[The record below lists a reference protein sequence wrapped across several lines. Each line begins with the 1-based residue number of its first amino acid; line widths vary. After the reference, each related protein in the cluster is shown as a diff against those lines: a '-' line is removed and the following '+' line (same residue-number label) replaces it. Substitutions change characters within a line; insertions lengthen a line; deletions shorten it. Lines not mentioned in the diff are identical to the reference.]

1 MPKCPV
7 GPASGRADRLP
18 ILLPMKLFR
27 LFLFLFLVSPFAFA
41 ASPNLL
47 VNGDFAAGRTAW
59 QDRTKPAQSLA
70 VEEASDAPGGGPAL
84 RVTIAK
90 DGGKNHGQ
98 LVQFRQGVK
107 PGARYRVSALV
118 KSDAADMAY
127 LQTKLMKG
135 KSEGARHSSG
145 TTKKAGEW
153 TELSI
158 DIPTEAD
165 TTGIQVLL
173 RWRMNAGLVGKSVRF
188 AKVALVGVSGGAES
202 DEPPAAPKPPEPI
215 PLAVA
220 GPGADQYATPEGA
233 GAKDGS
239 NWDNARP
246 GTQTGLAA
254 ALSALGPGN
263 TLHLAGGEYPGS
275 VSLSLAKG
283 GGNLE
288 RPLRI
293 VGEDRGVKG
302 FPRPVFRGSWVRS
315 KPASGP
321 VFLELKPG
329 AGFVALENVEI
340 RNYRSALIARGANHG
355 LRIRKVDVFESRDA
369 FWFDGGMVSGLPD
382 SGTSDLL
389 MEDCSVVR
397 HTKKGVRTMNG
408 VHHSKFVRCRTDAG
422 GEAFAMAEP
431 KDVFSG
437 GFHLLG
443 SYGAKDG
450 VRRAD
455 HHIEFIDC
463 MADNNWHD
471 PGPDK
476 SYWNAD
482 GFCTESATED
492 IVFTRCVA
500 RGNTDGGWDIKSA
513 RPSFIECRGIGNKRN
528 FRVWTH
534 AGESVLFRN
543 CLSEGSVDF
552 GRRGHHTGYW
562 MLGGGDVVFER
573 CLSKGD
579 AHPVSVESHDPEAVT
594 RIHAA
599 DCNFGEADL
608 FRHEGTVV
616 FE

>member
-1 MPKCPV
+1 MKSLSL
-7 GPASGRADRLP
+7 A
-18 ILLPMKLFR
+18 LL
-27 LFLFLFLVSPFAFA
+27 FAAPLAFS

-70 VEEASDAPGGGPAL
+70 VEEASDAPGGGPSL
-84 RVTIAK
+84 RITITS

-107 PGARYRVSALV
+107 PNALYRVSGLV
-118 KSDAADMAY
+118 KSDVADTAY
-127 LQTKLMKG
+127 IQVKLMKG
-135 KSEGARHSSG
+135 KSEGMRLSTG
-145 TTKKAGEW
+145 TAKAAGEW
-153 TELSI
+153 TEISA

-173 RWRMNAGLVGKSVRF
+173 RYRMNARLVGKTIRF
-188 AKVALVGVSGGAES
+188 ANVSLVGVSGGAED
-202 DEPPAAPKPPEPI
+202 DEPPPAPKPPEPV
-215 PLAVA
+215 PLVVA
-220 GPGADQYATPEGA
+220 DPGADQYVTPEGA

-239 NWDNARP
+239 SWENARP
-246 GTQTGLAA
+246 GTKDGFQVALA
-254 ALSALGPGN
+254 ALGPGC
-263 TLHLAGGEYPGS
+263 TLHIGGGLYSGS
-275 VSLSLAKG
+275 ISLSLSKG
-283 GGNLE
+283 GESPE
-288 RPLRI
+288 RPIRI
-293 VGEDRGVKG
+293 IGEDRGDAG
-302 FPRPVFRGSWVRS
+302 GPLFRGSWVRS

-321 VFLELKPG
+321 VFLQLGPG
-329 AGFVALENVEI
+329 VGFIEI
-340 RNYRSALIARGANHG
+340 RNIDVENYRSTLIANGPNHG
-355 LRIRKVDVFESRDA
+355 LRISGVSTTNCRDA
-369 FWFDGGMVSGLPD
+369 FWFDGGMVAGLPD

-389 MEDCSVVR
+389 MEDCSIVR

-431 KDVFSG
+431 QDAFSG

-443 SYGAKDG
+443 SYRSKDG

-463 MADNNWHD
+463 EADNNWHD

-482 GFCTESATED
+482 GFCTESATHD
-492 IVFTRCVA
+492 ITFTRCIA
-500 RGNTDGGWDIKSA
+500 RGNTDGGWDIKSE
-513 RPSFIECRGIGNKRN
+513 RPTFIECQGIGNKRN

-534 AGESVLFRN
+534 AGEPVLFRD
-543 CLSEGSVDF
+543 CHSEGSVDF
-552 GRRGHHTGYW
+552 GARGHHVGFW
-562 MLGGGDVVFER
+562 MLGGGEVTFER
-573 CLSKGD
+573 CTSKGD
-579 AHPVSVESHDPEAVT
+579 EHPVSVESHDPESVT
-594 RIHAA
+594 SIHAV
-599 DCNFGEADL
+599 DSNLGEADL